1 MIRAMQGKP
10 AVISGRLK
18 QSVTRVVRSVSGRFR
33 PVSSSDRI
41 MIRKTVLLAGVT
53 AALFTAAPAL
63 AQDAMSPAAPQTAPT
78 AQAQASGSIQ
88 LQPGSSVKGSDGS
101 VLGTLEGVQNNAA
114 GEQELTVRGSDGSLR
129 GVGLAGLTQSGSDVV
144 VGISSAEFATSPV
157 VEESA
162 PATTDGAAPT
172 PGDTSANPTPAPAEP
187 VTDETTTS
195 EEPVEPEASPTPQG

>member
-1 MIRAMQGKP
+1 
-10 AVISGRLK
+10 
-18 QSVTRVVRSVSGRFR
+18 
-33 PVSSSDRI
+33 

-114 GEQELTVRGSDGSLR
+114 GEQELTVRGSDGALR
-129 GVGLAGLTQSGSDVV
+129 GVGLAGLTQSGTDVV
-144 VGISSAEFATSPV
+144 VGVTSAEFATSPV

-162 PATTDGAAPT
+162 PASTDGTAPA
-172 PGDTSANPTPAPAEP
+172 PGDAATNPEPAPAPAEP
-187 VTDETTTS
+187 TT
-195 EEPVEPEASPTPQG
+195 EESSEPEASPMPQG

>member
-1 MIRAMQGKP
+1 
-10 AVISGRLK
+10 
-18 QSVTRVVRSVSGRFR
+18 
-33 PVSSSDRI
+33 

-53 AALFTAAPAL
+53 AALLTAAPAL
-63 AQDAMSPAAPQTAPT
+63 AQEAPAAPPAP
-78 AQAQASGSIQ
+78 AAEAQASGSIQ

-101 VLGTLEGVQNNAA
+101 VLGTLEGVQSNAA

-162 PATTDGAAPT
+162 PATTDGTAPA
-172 PGDTSANPTPAPAEP
+172 PGDTTTNPEP
-187 VTDETTTS
+187 IPG
-195 EEPVEPEASPTPQG
+195 EPEDKPDASTEEPEASPTPQG